1 MEDLME
7 MANEVQE
14 TMGRSYGLPDDL
26 DEDDLEAGN
35 VLFNL
40 ELDALQDEVLLEES
54 EPSYLDSLPE
64 ASDAI
69 PGGFNKAQEQEQPQK
84 IGV

>member
-1 MEDLME
+1 ME

-14 TMGRSYGLPDDL
+14 TMGRSYGVPDDL

-35 VLFNL
+35 VGILEI

-54 EPSYLDSLPE
+54 EPAYLESFPE
-64 ASDAI
+64 TSAAL
-69 PGGFNKAQEQEQPQK
+69 PGGFKAEKGEEQPQK
-84 IGV
+84 IGI